1 MDIKPVH
8 PTTPPALLHKVKEE
22 EEARRREQGAKH
34 QARDPHSDRPEQA
47 DDGPHVDAY
56 A

>member
-8 PTTPPALLHKVKEE
+8 PTAPPAPLHKVKEQ
-22 EEARRREQGAKH
+22 EARRREQGGKQ
-34 QARDPHSDRPEQA
+34 QARDPRAGRAEQA
-47 DDGPHVDAY
+47 GGDPLVDAY

>member
-8 PTTPPALLHKVKEE
+8 PTTPPAPLHKVKE
-22 EEARRREQGAKH
+22 EEARRREQSAKH
-34 QARDPHSDRPEQA
+34 HARDPHSDRPEQA